1 VRFAWTEDQVAFRD
15 AARELLAKECPP
27 SVVRAASDAPAGQLD
42 RGVWA
47 SLDGM
52 GVLSVL
58 VPEADGGLGLDELFL
73 VPVLEE
79 AGRAALPH
87 PIVETALVAA
97 PLGITGRMVTAS
109 FGFDWTPCALDADAA
124 LVERDGALYL
134 VEPVTAEPV
143 ESVDR
148 ARRLGSVV
156 VEADRTLVTTDP
168 AVVAS
173 AFDRGVLGAAA
184 QLVGLS
190 WAMLDLAV
198 AHVVERHQF
207 GVPIGSFQAVKH
219 HLANARIAIEF
230 AAPAV
235 ARAAWSVARGAPT
248 RERDVSMAKAL
259 ASDAAA
265 TTGRAALQCHGAI
278 GYTVEHDLH
287 LYLKRSW
294 ALARS
299 WGDRSFHADR
309 VGRALRA
316 TGS

>member
-1 VRFAWTEDQVAFRD
+1 VRFAWTDDQLAFRD
-15 AARELLAKECPP
+15 AVRDLLAKECPP
-27 SVVRAASDAPAGQLD
+27 SVVRGAWDAPAGALD

-58 VPEADGGLGLDELFL
+58 VPEVDGGLGLDECFL

-87 PIVETALVAA
+87 PIVETAMVAA
-97 PLGITGRMVTAS
+97 PLGVTGRMVTTTLGGS
-109 FGFDWTPCALDADAA
+109 PPCLVDADAVIVA
-124 LVERDGALYL
+124 DDGRLLLLETIDAR
-134 VEPVTAEPV
+134 PV
-143 ESVDR
+143 ETVDR
-148 ARRLGSVV
+148 ARRTGDLVYSPT
-156 VEADRTLVTTDP
+156 EATVLTDDP
-168 AVVAS
+168 AAVAA
-173 AFDRGVLGAAA
+173 AFDRGVLGTAA

-190 WAMLDLAV
+190 RAMLATTV
-198 AHVVERHQF
+198 AYVAERRQF

-219 HLANARIAIEF
+219 QLADALLAVEF

-235 ARAAWSVARGAPT
+235 ARAAATTAAGEST
-248 RERDVSMAKAL
+248 RTRDVSMAKAL
-259 ASDAAA
+259 ASDAAGR
-265 TTGRAALQCHGAI
+265 TGRAALQCHGAI

-309 VGRALRA
+309 VATALDI
-316 TGS
+316 